1 MTGQAVAG
9 LVEQGGTSAGRFAPV
24 PGTRSC
30 PGKTRRAMESAHGS
44 SARVGDHQVPGSQ
57 GGEGSNAEVP
67 PVFQTES

>member
-1 MTGQAVAG
+1 MSKEEHLQVVLPQFQELG
-9 LVEQGGTSAGRFAPV
+9 LVRE
-24 PGTRSC
+24 
-30 PGKTRRAMESAHGS
+30 KTRRGMESAHGS